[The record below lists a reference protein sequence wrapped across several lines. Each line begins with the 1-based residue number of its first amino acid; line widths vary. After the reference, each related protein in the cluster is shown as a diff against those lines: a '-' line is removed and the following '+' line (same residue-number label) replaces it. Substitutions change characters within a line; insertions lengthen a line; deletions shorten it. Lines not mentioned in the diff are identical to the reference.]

1 VFFSLIGPWTEPD
14 RQVHPQKTSDRISSL
29 IVSVLGGVIVFC
41 GIWVAYRNIRR
52 KRGDARSAA
61 KLALAFFALDML
73 IWLLRCHFV
82 SGIGNLGLLLL
93 AMCGALFTSA
103 LVGVLYLAIEP
114 YVRRYWPQTIIS
126 WSRILLG
133 RWRDPLVGKDV
144 LYGMTLGTMLS
155 VAYYLY
161 GVVQV
166 HLGDS
171 PSLGDVSFLV
181 DARRVFGAWL
191 LRIPWEVQGTLVFFF
206 LLFLL
211 RVLLRNKWLAAT
223 ALVGIFVVFK
233 SLGASHLYVHVPFMI
248 LLYATAAFAMVRF
261 GLVTLFWSFFVVD
274 LVLNLPMT
282 NDFSAWFIGTVIL
295 CYASVAA
302 IALWAFHTALAGQKL
317 LKEELFD

>member
-1 VFFSLIGPWTEPD
+1 
-14 RQVHPQKTSDRISSL
+14 
-29 IVSVLGGVIVFC
+29 
-41 GIWVAYRNIRR
+41 VAYRNIRK

-61 KLALAFFALDML
+61 KLGLAFFAVDML

-82 SGIGNLGLLLL
+82 SGKGNLGLLLL
-93 AMCGALFTSA
+93 AMCGALFAST

-155 VAYYLY
+155 VAFYLY

-191 LRIPWEVQGTLVFFF
+191 LRIPWGVQGTLIFFF

-223 ALVGIFVVFK
+223 ALVAIWVVFK
-233 SLGASHLYVHVPFMI
+233 SVGAAHLYVHVPFMI
-248 LLYATAAFAMVRF
+248 LLYGTAAFAMVRF
-261 GLVTLFWSFFVVD
+261 GLVTLFWSFFVLD

-282 NDFSAWFIGTVIL
+282 TDFSAWFIGSVIL
-295 CYASVAA
+295 CYAGVAT
-302 IALWAFHTALAGQKL
+302 IAVWAFHTALAGQKL
-317 LKEELFD
+317 FKEELFD